1 MRPAGPFLVTSVVII
16 GLAALSANFR
26 SPVAVRPGVSPLLL
40 QTPASTDTRSH
51 QAVPAES
58 NLPAEL
64 PSGAHPSSQPLPL
77 QHQNWVRV
85 GDRLLSPSSWRAVG
99 LALTC
104 WTASGRWVKDAR
116 GVNASTGLPIMYRS
130 HSLSLSYSVYK
141 REAKQVLNPKA
152 CSSY

>member
-1 MRPAGPFLVTSVVII
+1 MRPVGPFLVTSVVII
-16 GLAALSANFR
+16 GLMAALSANYLR
-26 SPVAVRPGVSPLLL
+26 
-40 QTPASTDTRSH
+40 
-51 QAVPAES
+51 
-58 NLPAEL
+58 AEL
-64 PSGAHPSSQPLPL
+64 PSGAHTFSKPLPL

-141 REAKQVLNPKA
+141 REAKQVLTPKA
-152 CSSY
+152 CCSY

>member
-1 MRPAGPFLVTSVVII
+1 MRPVGPFLVTSVVII
-16 GLAALSANFR
+16 GLMAALSANF
-26 SPVAVRPGVSPLLL
+26 LLL
-40 QTPASTDTRSH
+40 QTP
-51 QAVPAES
+51 VPAES
-58 NLPAEL
+58 NLRAEL
-64 PSGAHPSSQPLPL
+64 PSGAHTFSKPLPL

-141 REAKQVLNPKA
+141 REAKQVLTPKA
-152 CSSY
+152 CCSY